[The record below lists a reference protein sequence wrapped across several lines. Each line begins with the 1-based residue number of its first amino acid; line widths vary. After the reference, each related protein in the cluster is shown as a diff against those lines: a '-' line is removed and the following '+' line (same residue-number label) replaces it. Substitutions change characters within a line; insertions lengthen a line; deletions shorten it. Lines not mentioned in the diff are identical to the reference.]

1 MSSIKIIDNG
11 KIEIIMRQ
19 TNYDK
24 NLATK
29 KLLEWDND
37 YMNVIRE
44 YMNPRFNEKKVEKK
58 RSVQQNI
65 LSEIRYFMDNVSV
78 GYEKREKEKVEIKKK
93 KDLEEI
99 NLKKIMLERILQKKK
114 VLSEIKSKKN

>member
-78 GYEKREKEKVEIKKK
+78 DYEKREKEKVEIKKK